1 MKIDFNPHA
10 AAQAQKAQ
18 APQTQTT
25 PPAPE
30 VSDDGVE
37 ITLSQAAK
45 QLLKGDA
52 TYEGNSPAHQARAAM
67 LKVTADQDVAG
78 LTIDDQSKPFGQIVK
93 MFAHAKH
100 APEPTEP
107 ADGGGTGDT
116 GGTTETGGTGETGE
130 TGVTTETSDTGDTS
144 TTEDDDTTVV
154 VAPDDGDTTVVD
166 DTDPVIVVEEPD
178 ITEILDDSEP
188 ADGETSESGSSEAG
202 SGDAVASTGDDESG
216 DGGTTESAPAVV
228 ADAGDV
234 TGELLDLLDETGE
247 EAV

>member
-1 MKIDFNPHA
+1 MKIGFNPHA

-116 GGTTETGGTGETGE
+116 GGT
-130 TGVTTETSDTGDTS
+130 GVTTETSDTGDTS
-144 TTEDDDTTVV
+144 TTEGDDTTVV
-154 VAPDDGDTTVVD
+154 AAPDDGDTTVVD

-188 ADGETSESGSSEAG
+188 ADGETSESGSSESG